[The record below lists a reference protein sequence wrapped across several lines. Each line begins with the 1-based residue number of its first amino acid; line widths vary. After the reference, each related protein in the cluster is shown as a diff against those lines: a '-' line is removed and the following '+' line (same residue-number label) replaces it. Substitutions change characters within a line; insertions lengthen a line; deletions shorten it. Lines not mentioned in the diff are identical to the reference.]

1 MLNLTA
7 KYTHSLFFLLL
18 FLAICLF
25 YQYPEIFTFSPRS
38 THQWRQCDSASIAL
52 NYAQNGMQLF
62 HPQLHYELNGGGYCA
77 AGGEMPIPAYL
88 AAIFYKLLNP
98 HEGYFRLINLFFL
111 LLGLWAFS
119 RMLLLMDLGLSIALL
134 LPGLI
139 FTAPVLAYYGFNF
152 VPNAPALGLVLLAW
166 YYFYRYRKSSLLKHL
181 ILSMGIFAL
190 AGLFKISALLSLF
203 ALIGIYMLEFFGMG
217 TYGNSRQKL
226 FPKRGLAFALLILP
240 ILAALLWKGWADHY
254 NALHQTSYFAAK
266 IKPIWSLSATQQLN
280 IFNYILD
287 FWLPSYFHYSVHLII
302 ILLSFLLLFKIKTLS
317 PILKVLFPLLFG
329 GVLLYGLLWFKRFSD
344 HDYYAIDLL
353 VYPIFI
359 LTASVLYLK
368 KNKPSVLSHP
378 LFQVSLLIFF
388 LFNLH
393 HARSILQERYAP
405 DSLHMEHFNPSFY
418 KQEALHHFLDSLD
431 IHYPTK
437 VISFP
442 DESPNNSLYHLNLR
456 GWSGLYLSGGLP
468 AERVHE
474 FIRQGAEYLIINKVG
489 WLKNE
494 ELQPFFQ
501 KEIGKFDNSIYVFDL
516 RGM

>member
-1 MLNLTA
+1 MLKLTA

-18 FLAICLF
+18 FFAICLF
-25 YQYPEIFTFSPRS
+25 YQYPEIFSFSPRA

-52 NYAQNGMQLF
+52 NYAQNGMHFFQ
-62 HPQLHYELNGGGYCA
+62 PQLHYELNGGGYCA

-88 AAIFYKLLNP
+88 AALVYQTLSP

-111 LLGLWAFS
+111 MLGLWAFS
-119 RMLLLMDLGLSIALL
+119 RMLLLMELGLSVALL
-134 LPGLI
+134 LPTLI
-139 FTAPVLAYYGFNF
+139 FSAPVLAYYGFNF

-166 YYFYRYRKSSLLKHL
+166 YYFYHYWKASQPKHL
-181 ILSMGIFAL
+181 ILSMSVFAL

-203 ALIGIYMLEFFGMG
+203 ALIGLYTLEFFRLGN
-217 TYGNSRQKL
+217 YGRSRQKL
-226 FPKRGLAFALLILP
+226 FPKKGLALVLLLLP

-266 IKPIWSLSATQQLN
+266 IKPVWSLDTDQQLA
-280 IFNYILD
+280 IINYILD
-287 FWLPSYFHYSVHLII
+287 FWLPSYFHTSVHII
-302 ILLSFLLLFKIKTLS
+302 ILLLSFFLLFKIKALS
-317 PILKVLFPLLFG
+317 PILRTLMFLLFG

-353 VYPIFI
+353 IYPVFI
-359 LTASVLYLK
+359 LTATAIYLK
-368 KNKPSVLSHP
+368 EKKPAILSHP
-378 LFQVSLLIFF
+378 ILQISLLLLV
-388 LFNLH
+388 LFNLY

-418 KQEALHHFLDSLD
+418 KQAALHQFLDSLN

-456 GWSGLYLSGGLP
+456 GWSGLYLGGGLP
-468 AERVHE
+468 SERVRE
-474 FIRQGAEYLIINKVG
+474 FIGQGAEYLIINKVG